1 MKNYFPISKHLGS
14 AEGAGC
20 PSCDT
25 RMPLQKRV
33 TEPIYICRGILPE
46 DLPAGRDTQTLR
58 RTVPNELECVTNGT
72 LASVIRQLSSLSKHA
87 EDLFGELYHDA
98 CNLVQRTNSLQG
110 RIDRL
115 SVKVTQLDSNVEE
128 VSLQDIHMRKA
139 FKSSTNFD
147 QQAVSKESIPVAMLD
162 TYSQCD
168 RPPPLDK
175 LNRYRDDGKN
185 GLKFYTDPNYFF
197 ELWRQEMLNDTE
209 RMEKAM
215 QDKGRKPHRPR
226 PDGKRVNKKVR
237 PPLNTVETIVQK
249 VADAEF
255 IDKTGHY
262 GTTPGHLRMED
273 YQHVNHYQHGQQ
285 FPLRPNSL
293 EIQSAYG
300 PQDTYEAN
308 MSSPTANYPPQL
320 TSGYI
325 EHPQYTQY
333 QPPPPYSASLGNH
346 QHMPRQ
352 IVRTGSSSRPA
363 HPPPA
368 PPPNSGSGGSTPVLS
383 SSQGGTPVSVRN
395 RMGSQGRENL
405 PPPPPPPSEMLANGP
420 LPPHVIQKVGPMQSR
435 SSTPGSPVSV
445 NGTPT
450 HHHMQGTA
458 NQSSSL
464 GPAAGGCDAPE
475 QGTPDSMDLPPPPPT
490 PDKDFAKA
498 NSEEQMPSPPPLPS
512 TTNSASST
520 PPGVVPAPPP
530 PPPPPLPPP
539 GISNGPILANGD
551 VGKTVGGAVATP
563 SRSDAAFANS
573 PKANTAKCS
582 DAEGRPRL
590 QAQLP
595 PFHDARSNLLAAI
608 REGIKLRKV
617 EDSKQKEVEKHTAPH
632 DVASILAR
640 RLAMEFSDSD
650 TASES
655 EYDEDAW
662 DDDGST

>member
-1 MKNYFPISKHLGS
+1 M
-14 AEGAGC
+14 
-20 PSCDT
+20 
-25 RMPLQKRV
+25 
-33 TEPIYICRGILPE
+33 
-46 DLPAGRDTQTLR
+46 
-58 RTVPNELECVTNGT
+58 PNELECVTNGT
-72 LASVIRQLSSLSKHA
+72 LASIIRQLSSLSKHA
-87 EDLFGELYHDA
+87 EDVFGELYHDA
-98 CNLVQRTNSLQG
+98 CNLVQRTMSLQG

-147 QQAVSKESIPVAMLD
+147 QQVVSKESIPAAMLE
-162 TYSQCD
+162 TYNQCD

-175 LNRYRDDGKN
+175 LNRYREDGKN

-197 ELWRQEMLNDTE
+197 ELWRQEMLKD
-209 RMEKAM
+209 MEKAM

-255 IDKTGHY
+255 IDKAGHY
-262 GTTPGHLRMED
+262 GATPGHMHVDD
-273 YQHVNHYQHGQQ
+273 YQHMNHYQHGQQ
-285 FPLRPNSL
+285 FPPRPNSL
-293 EIQSAYG
+293 EIQAAYG
-300 PQDTYEAN
+300 PQDVYGAN
-308 MSSPTANYPPQL
+308 VVASPTANYAPPL

-333 QPPPPYSASLGNH
+333 QPPPPYTATADGH

-368 PPPNSGSGGSTPVLS
+368 PPSNSGSGGSTPVLG
-383 SSQGGTPVSVRN
+383 SSQSGTPVSVRN

-405 PPPPPPPSEMLANGP
+405 PPPPPPPPSEMLANGP
-420 LPPHVIQKVGPMQSR
+420 LPSHMIQKVGPMQSR
-435 SSTPGSPVSV
+435 SSTPGSPGSI

-450 HHHMQGTA
+450 HHHLQPTA
-458 NQSSSL
+458 SQSSL
-464 GPAAGGCDAPE
+464 GAVTGGGDLPE

-490 PDKDFAKA
+490 PDKDFPKA
-498 NSEEQMPSPPPLPS
+498 NLEEQMPSPPPPPS
-512 TTNSASST
+512 AANSASST
-520 PPGVVPAPPP
+520 PPGAPAP

-539 GISNGPILANGD
+539 LPSGISNGPILANGD
-551 VGKTVGGAVATP
+551 IGKAIGGPMVSVTP
-563 SRSDAAFANS
+563 ISDAAFANS
-573 PKANTAKCS
+573 PKANVAKCS
-582 DAEGRPRL
+582 DTEGRPRL
-590 QAQLP
+590 HSQLP
-595 PFHDARSNLLAAI
+595 PFHETRSNLLAAI
-608 REGIKLRKV
+608 REGIQLRKV